1 MNFSLTKS
9 DQLSAGL
16 STLPTGLSRQK
27 NQPQNET
34 FILTTASCF
43 QMGIKNLKIRTLV
56 IALLLIS
63 LAGNSQKLIRGLVV
77 DSLTLNNIP
86 GVNVKVKKA
95 DRGTVSDVN
104 GIFVIM
110 VYPGDTL
117 IFSSVGY
124 TKSEMLAQ
132 PDEEIMF
139 VRLHEESIMLKE
151 VVIRDRSYQYI
162 KKEIYSP
169 TLTKT
174 KPLKAGGAGGAGAA
188 INFAYFS
195 RQEKEK
201 RKLVAVLQEL
211 ERVKVYESIV
221 NNPDFKYDIME
232 KYSLTE
238 SKYFELLAI
247 FNQTQSSII
256 HSGDEVGIL
265 YSLHYYFNAS
275 SSSKK

>member
-1 MNFSLTKS
+1 V
-9 DQLSAGL
+9 A
-16 STLPTGLSRQK
+16 K
-27 NQPQNET
+27 NNPPNET
-34 FILTTASCF
+34 FILRKASCL
-43 QMGIKNLKIRTLV
+43 QMGIKNQKILTLAF
-56 IALLLIS
+56 ALLLIS
-63 LAGNSQKLIRGLVV
+63 WAGNSQKLIRGLVV
-77 DSLTLNNIP
+77 DSLTLDNVP
-86 GVNVKVKKA
+86 GVNVKVKKS
-95 DRGTVSDVN
+95 DRGTVSDIN

-132 PDEEIMF
+132 PEDEIMF
-139 VRLHEESIMLKE
+139 VRLHEESIMLNE

-162 KKEIYSP
+162 KKVIYSP

-174 KPLKAGGAGGAGAA
+174 KPLKPGRATAPPSGGAAA
-188 INFAYFS
+188 AVNFAYFTK
-195 RQEKEK
+195 QEKEK

-221 NNPDFKYDIME
+221 NDPDFKYDIME

-265 YSLHYYFNAS
+265 YSLHYYFNVS
-275 SSSKK
+275 RGSKK